1 MRKSQPPKKDRQH
14 NGQKDRQ
21 HNGQKK
27 DRQHNGQK
35 KDRQHNGQKK
45 DRQHNGQNKDRQHNG
60 QKKDR
65 QHNGQKKNGK
75 KTNNS
80 LQNIHVKSKDWVN
93 VANFFIRLFAIFHP
107 RKERSS
113 HTRERERER
122 DIPTS
127 LISPCERTFY
137 SSILIT
143 PLVSSSSSLA
153 S

>member
-35 KDRQHNGQKK
+35 K
-45 DRQHNGQNKDRQHNG
+45 KDRQHNG

-93 VANFFIRLFAIFHP
+93 VANFFIRLFAIFHS

-113 HTRERERER
+113 HTRERKREREIFLLLLYR
-122 DIPTS
+122 PVKE
-127 LISPCERTFY
+127 PF
-137 SSILIT
+137 ILRF
-143 PLVSSSSSLA
+143 
-153 S
+153 